1 MTRRRLGSVIVLG
14 SLVAVGFVF
23 LASFRA
29 ISSDVPGQDRVAG
42 LHVPTDETGFETD
55 VAPGTTS
62 STAPD
67 PRWKHVIEPSVSPGE
82 RSVRVPVLMYHYI
95 RPLDDERSKTGNI
108 LSVTPEHFASQMQE
122 IVDLG
127 YHPISPQDLYD
138 TLMSSSALPAKPV
151 IITFDDGYLDQ
162 YTDAWPV
169 LQRLNFK
176 ATFFIITGYT
186 KGEYLDHDK
195 LLELDR
201 SGLATV
207 AAHTRHHAA
216 LGRSS
221 DQARQDEILG
231 SKQDLEA
238 LLGHPVTIM
247 AYPYGSYDEE
257 VKKLVAKNGFQM
269 AFATTLGSLH
279 APSSLLELRRVRVL
293 DGEKLGPI
301 LERFSQK

>member
-1 MTRRRLGSVIVLG
+1 
-14 SLVAVGFVF
+14 
-23 LASFRA
+23 
-29 ISSDVPGQDRVAG
+29 
-42 LHVPTDETGFETD
+42 
-55 VAPGTTS
+55 
-62 STAPD
+62 
-67 PRWKHVIEPSVSPGE
+67 
-82 RSVRVPVLMYHYI
+82 
-95 RPLDDERSKTGNI
+95 
-108 LSVTPEHFASQMQE
+108 
-122 IVDLG
+122 
-127 YHPISPQDLYD
+127 
-138 TLMSSSALPAKPV
+138 
-151 IITFDDGYLDQ
+151 
-162 YTDAWPV
+162 
-169 LQRLNFK
+169 
-176 ATFFIITGYT
+176 
-186 KGEYLDHDK
+186 
-195 LLELDR
+195 
-201 SGLATV
+201 
-207 AAHTRHHAA
+207 